1 MKSYEQ
7 FVDGLTEGKLAELST
22 STLSS
27 YSKKASD
34 ASKHKGLSTKKVDN
48 RYAGVKKASDR
59 LEKKKL
65 GEEQCNCDCGKD
77 PCVEC
82 GKSHHNMNESKAMDD
97 HFKTL
102 SNKMQS
108 KVNELL
114 RKDMGYWEAV
124 KKAKALV
131 KEAVDPNEY
140 DREGDMAKTQLQTIC
155 RNAED
160 LIEMMDDDTNLPE
173 WVQSKIVKAEDYI
186 TTVRDYLQS
195 EKERMNEAAPVKSKF
210 SDMQIKQAYGILNDK
225 RWKGGNMTSIV
236 NRIEAIAKGLS
247 KHPNVYAAIKRTN
260 EELSPAQKKIDKNK
274 NGKIDGSDLQ
284 KLRKEEVEK
293 ATGDLKDACWKGY
306 TAVGTK
312 MKNGKKVPN
321 CVPVKEAELSDAEA
335 TEKERI
341 VKGMKKSFKDFV
353 KKYGSEKKAKEVM
366 YATATKMAQKA
377 K

>member
-34 ASKHKGLSTKKVDN
+34 ASKKPNSVKKQDN
-48 RYAGVKKASDR
+48 RVAGVKKAADR
-59 LEKKKL
+59 LHKKRM
-65 GEEQCNCDCGKD
+65 GEETCNCDCGKD

-82 GKSHHNMNESKAMDD
+82 GKSHHKMN
-97 HFKTL
+97 
-102 SNKMQS
+102 
-108 KVNELL
+108 
-114 RKDMGYWEAV
+114 
-124 KKAKALV
+124 
-131 KEAVDPNEY
+131 EAVDPNEY

-173 WVQSKIVKAEDYI
+173 WVQAKIVKAEDYI

-236 NRIEAIAKGLS
+236 SRIEAIAKGLS

-321 CVPVKEAELSDAEA
+321 CVPVKEAELSDDES

>member
-7 FVDGLTEGKLAELST
+7 FVDGLSEGTLTELSG
-22 STLSS
+22 STLAS
-27 YSKKASD
+27 YSKKASN
-34 ASKHKGLSTKKVDN
+34 SNTGLNVKKQDN
-48 RYAGVKKASDR
+48 RVSGVKKAADR
-59 LEKKKL
+59 LNKKKMS
-65 GEEQCNCDCGKD
+65 EENCNCDCGED

-82 GKSHHNMNESKAMDD
+82 GKSHHKMN
-97 HFKTL
+97 
-102 SNKMQS
+102 
-108 KVNELL
+108 
-114 RKDMGYWEAV
+114 
-124 KKAKALV
+124 
-131 KEAVDPNEY
+131 EAVDPNEY

-195 EKERMNEAAPVKSKF
+195 EMERNEMSEAVKVASKF
-210 SDMQIKQAYGILNDK
+210 SDMQIKQAYGILNDP

-236 NRIEAIAKGLS
+236 SRIEAIAKGLS
-247 KHPNVYAAIKRTN
+247 KHPNVSRAIRKTN

-274 NGKIDGSDLQ
+274 NGKIDGSDLS
-284 KLRKEEVEK
+284 KLRKEEDK
-293 ATGDLKDACWKGY
+293 AGNLKDACWKGY
-306 TAVGTK
+306 EAIGTK
-312 MKNGKKVPN
+312 KKDGKTVPN
-321 CVPVKEAELSDAEA
+321 CVPVKEESFKDKIAKKLSKPIKDYNKEKEDKKPIKEAELSKPEEN
-335 TEKERI
+335 EKERI

>member
-7 FVDGLTEGKLAELST
+7 FIDGLTE
-22 STLSS
+22 
-27 YSKKASD
+27 
-34 ASKHKGLSTKKVDN
+34 
-48 RYAGVKKASDR
+48 
-59 LEKKKL
+59 EK
-65 GEEQCNCDCGKD
+65 CNCDCGED

-82 GKSHHNMNESKAMDD
+82 GKSHHNVKESSCGTSSK
-97 HFKTL
+97 K
-102 SNKMQS
+102 KM
-108 KVNELL
+108 
-114 RKDMGYWEAV
+114 
-124 KKAKALV
+124 

-173 WVQSKIVKAEDYI
+173 WVQAKIVKAEDYI

>member
-7 FVDGLTEGKLAELST
+7 FVDGLNEGKLAELST

-34 ASKHKGLSTKKVDN
+34 ASKKPNSVKKQDN
-48 RYAGVKKASDR
+48 RVAGVKKAADR
-59 LEKKKL
+59 LHKKRM
-65 GEEQCNCDCGKD
+65 GEETCNCDCGKD

-82 GKSHHNMNESKAMDD
+82 GKSHHKMNESKAMDD

-173 WVQSKIVKAEDYI
+173 WVQAKIVKAEDYI

-195 EKERMNEAAPVKSKF
+195 EKERMNEATKVPSKF

-247 KHPNVYAAIKRTN
+247 KHPNVYRAIKRTN

>member
-7 FVDGLTEGKLAELST
+7 FIDGLTE
-22 STLSS
+22 
-27 YSKKASD
+27 
-34 ASKHKGLSTKKVDN
+34 
-48 RYAGVKKASDR
+48 
-59 LEKKKL
+59 EK
-65 GEEQCNCDCGKD
+65 CNCDCGED

-82 GKSHHNMNESKAMDD
+82 GKSHHNVKESSCGTSSK
-97 HFKTL
+97 K
-102 SNKMQS
+102 KM
-108 KVNELL
+108 
-114 RKDMGYWEAV
+114 
-124 KKAKALV
+124 

-173 WVQSKIVKAEDYI
+173 WVQAKIVKAEDYI

-195 EKERMNEAAPVKSKF
+195 EKERMNEAAPVASKF

-247 KHPNVYAAIKRTN
+247 KHPNVSRAIKRTN

-284 KLRKEEVEK
+284 KLRKEEDK
-293 ATGDLKDACWKGY
+293 AGNLKDACWKGY
-306 TAVGTK
+306 EAIGTK
-312 MKNGKKVPN
+312 KKNGKTVPN
-321 CVPVKEAELSDAEA
+321 CVPESFKDKIAKKISKPIKDYNKEKEDKKPIKEAELSKPEEN
-335 TEKERI
+335 EKERI

>member
-7 FVDGLTEGKLAELST
+7 FVDGLSEGKLAELST

-27 YSKKASD
+27 YSKKASN
-34 ASKHKGLSTKKVDN
+34 SNTGLNVKKQDN
-48 RYAGVKKASDR
+48 RVSGVKKAADR
-59 LEKKKL
+59 LNKKKMS
-65 GEEQCNCDCGKD
+65 EENCNCDCGED
-77 PCVEC
+77 PCIEC
-82 GKSHHNMNESKAMDD
+82 GKSHHKMN
-97 HFKTL
+97 
-102 SNKMQS
+102 
-108 KVNELL
+108 
-114 RKDMGYWEAV
+114 
-124 KKAKALV
+124 
-131 KEAVDPNEY
+131 EAVDPNEY

-195 EKERMNEAAPVKSKF
+195 EMERNEMSEAVKVASKF
-210 SDMQIKQAYGILNDK
+210 SDMQIKQAYGILNDP

-236 NRIEAIAKGLS
+236 SRIEAIAKGLS
-247 KHPNVYAAIKRTN
+247 KHPNVSRAIRKTN

-274 NGKIDGSDLQ
+274 NGKIDGSDLS
-284 KLRKEEVEK
+284 KLRKEEDK
-293 ATGDLKDACWKGY
+293 AGNLKDACWKGY
-306 TAVGTK
+306 EAIGTK
-312 MKNGKKVPN
+312 KKDGKTVPN
-321 CVPVKEAELSDAEA
+321 CVPESFKDKIAKKLSKPIKDYNKEKEDKKPIKEAELSKPEEN
-335 TEKERI
+335 EKERI